1 MTVLSTRKSAAAP
14 PERETSGFL
23 YLQAPGHPRPGL
35 ADRLSRV
42 DVAAIVVSD
51 VAEALRVLAGRS
63 VLCGL
68 IDLASERAALTA
80 VRLLRARHPTLP
92 LVGVAD
98 PANAVAIAGV
108 VQAGVVD
115 ILPWPLASSDLATL
129 LEELRDHQVV
139 AQSGTGQAGYGF
151 AWFLGSTTMRP
162 VLEAARA
169 AAAVRDGVAVCGER
183 GSGRAIVARAIH
195 ALGGGDPETFALVD
209 CTGRSPE
216 DLERQLFGANAG
228 RPQSSAA
235 SNDLVG
241 PGAAV
246 LQAGRGGTLFLHG
259 LVDVPSRLQARLARM
274 LRDRE
279 VTDDSGRT
287 MPLALRL
294 VASFDDAPET
304 ALADGRVRADLVD
317 RLVTRIDVPPLR
329 NRRDDVPRLAVHY
342 LREACFRQGMAPKAL
357 SRSALTL
364 LGALPWPRNTLDLV
378 DMTERLVHDVRG
390 PLVRLEDVLAH
401 AHFDGAPA
409 PRADAGGT
417 LREARMRFERE
428 CISAALVRY
437 HGRVGEAAKALGIQ
451 RTNLYR
457 KVRQLKVDKSL
468 LSARRG

>member
-1 MTVLSTRKSAAAP
+1 MTVLSSRKSAAAP
-14 PERETSGFL
+14 PEHQAGGFV

-42 DVAAIVVSD
+42 DVSAIVVSD
-51 VAEALRVLAGRS
+51 VAEALRVLAGRA
-63 VLCGL
+63 VLCCL

-80 VRLLRARHPTLP
+80 VRLLRARHPALP

-98 PANAVAIAGV
+98 PANAVAIAGA
-108 VQAGVVD
+108 VQAGLVD
-115 ILPWPLASSDLATL
+115 MLSWPLASSDLAVL
-129 LEELRDHQVV
+129 LEELRDHQIV
-139 AQSGTGQAGYGF
+139 AQSGEGQAGYGF
-151 AWFLGSTTMRP
+151 AWFLGSPAMRP
-162 VLEAARA
+162 VLEAART
-169 AAAVRDGVAVCGER
+169 AAAVRDGVALCGER

-195 ALGGGDPETFALVD
+195 ALGGGEPETFVAID
-209 CTGRSPE
+209 CTSQSPE
-216 DLERQLFGANAG
+216 ELDRQLFGTG
-228 RPQSSAA
+228 SRPGGAVPADAVSS
-235 SNDLVG
+235 D
-241 PGAAV
+241 AAV
-246 LQAGRGGTLFLHG
+246 LVAGRGGTLFLHG

-279 VTDDSGRT
+279 VLDDRGRAT
-287 MPLALRL
+287 PIAARL
-294 VASFDDAPET
+294 VASFDEAPEA

-329 NRRDDVPRLAVHY
+329 SRRDDVPRLAVHY
-342 LREACFRQGMAPKAL
+342 LREACFRQGMAPKAV

-364 LGALPWPRNTLDLV
+364 LGALPWPRNTIDLGELA
-378 DMTERLVHDVRG
+378 ERLAHDVRG
-390 PLVRLEDVLAH
+390 PVVRLDDVLAH
-401 AHFDGAPA
+401 ARLDGQPA
-409 PRADAGGT
+409 PRLDAGGT

-428 CISAALVRY
+428 CISAALARH